1 MTDIKKK
8 TIATY
13 VRVLANLGCKFK
25 IIEED
30 GTEHG
35 DLVVAAPKSDVQR
48 IDVLKHVDYKTPMLA
63 MKPGDV
69 ISVKTTPDI
78 PLESLRSSIAGYAT
92 KKFGVGVI
100 TTTLD
105 RPIDAVI
112 VLRLE

>member
-13 VRVLANLGCKFK
+13 ARHLANFGCQFK

-35 DLVVAAPKSDVQR
+35 DLVVAAPKSAGQR
-48 IDVLKHVDYKTPMLA
+48 TDVLKHVDYKTPMLA

-69 ISVKTTPDI
+69 ISIKTTPDI

>member
-13 VRVLANLGCKFK
+13 VRHLANFGCQFK

-35 DLVVAAPKSDVQR
+35 DLVVVPPKSAVQR
-48 IDVLKHVDYKTPMLA
+48 ANVLDLVDYKSPLLA

-69 ISVKTTPDI
+69 ISITAPADV

-92 KKFGVGVI
+92 KKFGIGTM

-105 RPIDAVI
+105 RPINAVI
-112 VLRLE
+112 VLRME

>member
-13 VRVLANLGCKFK
+13 VRHLANFGCQFK

-35 DLVVAAPKSDVQR
+35 DLVVVPPKSAVQR
-48 IDVLKHVDYKTPMLA
+48 TNVLDLVDYKSPLLA

-69 ISVKTTPDI
+69 ISITAPADV

-92 KKFGVGVI
+92 SKFGAGVVK
-100 TTTLD
+100 TTLD
-105 RPIDAVI
+105 RPINAVI
-112 VLRLE
+112 VLRME